1 MFQFPVKVIYWEE
14 FYPAQVKL
22 VPVLG
27 EIAGLPQVVF
37 MFNELLVY
45 QLSLISQGAVNAC
58 FKVKTKSY
66 AEFFWMIYDA
76 PEENATDEKVIAP
89 GVKLPAIRENV

>member
-1 MFQFPVKVIYWEE
+1 M
-14 FYPAQVKL
+14 
-22 VPVLG
+22 PVLG

-45 QLSLISQGAVNAC
+45 QLSLISHGAVKAC

-66 AEFFWMIYDA
+66 AEFF
-76 PEENATDEKVIAP
+76 
-89 GVKLPAIRENV
+89 